1 VLDEGD
7 KRDMKLLARAI
18 LTVGLTVCLHAGP
31 QATAGT
37 DPADACKDAKAKAT
51 GKKAADLLKAFGK
64 NLKKADPAKLTSAV
78 SKAQSKLTKA
88 FGNAE
93 AKTGC
98 LTTGDVGMLESKVD
112 AFVTDTI
119 AQFTPVLLYNTE
131 GNRLRRYDVD
141 TIDDPPLA
149 EDILIE
155 RASIDQNGRDINGQ
169 ICRIPDGSGRFV
181 AGEDTGQPTPPAG
194 WGVFEADGTQ
204 VGKLTATY
212 FVPGA
217 EPHGCAFNKDG
228 NLFTGEVGEQGFA
241 TPSGQLIMW
250 FPPFDDFP
258 GPDGLYP
265 NTNDVSTNF
274 CKIAVDIG
282 TAGAVAIDAQGRV
295 YVAAASQLVVY
306 RFSPPF
312 PTGPDGAGGCGS
324 TDGLGSPMAD
334 VVNRE
339 TIITPIGISTFA
351 GLAFA
356 PNGNLYASSVL
367 TGQIFEF
374 DTDGNLVRMILDP
387 PDKTLPIPTGAPQDL
402 TVGADGTLYYADL
415 NLVGTL
421 PNVGPGPNGK
431 VWRIRFDTS
440 NDPLAPE
447 MIRENLAFP
456 DGVGLQPGDLEGP

>member
-1 VLDEGD
+1 
-7 KRDMKLLARAI
+7 MKTSGVALLA
-18 LTVGLTVCLHAGP
+18 VGLIICLQAAP
-31 QATAGT
+31 QAMAGT
-37 DPADACKDAKAKAT
+37 DPADACKDSKAKAT

-64 NLKKADPAKLTSAV
+64 NLKKNDPIKLTSAV

-88 FGNAE
+88 FGKSE
-93 AKTGC
+93 SKGGC
-98 LTTGDVGMLESKVD
+98 LTMGDVGILEAKVD
-112 AFVTDTI
+112 AFVTDTV
-119 AQFTPVLLYNTE
+119 AQFTQVLLYVSE
-131 GNRLRRYDVD
+131 GNRLRRYDTD
-141 TIDDPPLA
+141 TFDSPPLE

-155 RASIDQNGRDINGQ
+155 RASLDPNGRDINGQ
-169 ICRIPDGSGRFV
+169 ICRIPDGSGRFI

-212 FVPGA
+212 FVAGA
-217 EPHGCAFNKDG
+217 EPHGCAFDRTG
-228 NLFTGEVGEQGFA
+228 NLFTAEVGEQGFA
-241 TPSGQLIMW
+241 TPSGQLIVW
-250 FPPFDDFP
+250 FPPFDHFP
-258 GPDGLYP
+258 GPPGDYP
-265 NTNDVSTNF
+265 ATNEESTNF
-274 CKIAVDIG
+274 CKIAGDIG
-282 TAGAVAIDAQGRV
+282 TAGAVAIDAEGRV
-295 YVAAASQLVVY
+295 YVAASSELLVY

-324 TDGLGSPMAD
+324 ADGLGSPMAD

-339 TIITPIGISTFA
+339 TFISPMGISTFA

-374 DTDGNLVRMILDP
+374 DADGDLVRMILDP
-387 PDKTLPIPTGAPQDL
+387 PDQTLPIPTGAPQDL

-431 VWRIRFDTS
+431 VWRIRFDGLG
-440 NDPLAPE
+440 DPLPPE
-447 MIRENLAFP
+447 IIAQNLGFP
-456 DGVGLQPGDLEGP
+456 DGLALQPGDLEAP